1 MSTPQT
7 NSQKMAQAAY
17 QAIRDRNPPKEYV
30 SFARE
35 FPSLVHSC
43 GLAQSVA
50 FAQARS
56 KSKADHHQHQYI
68 TDLAAVL
75 KAAGHPEI
83 VSFKALETAT
93 RNFQVGPYLRLCRD
107 ALLASTWLKRYAEAK
122 EATPCGE

>member
-1 MSTPQT
+1 MSAPQT

-17 QAIRDRNPPKEYV
+17 RAIDKRNPQKEYV

-50 FAQARS
+50 FARARS
-56 KSKADHHQHQYI
+56 KSKEDHHQHQYI
-68 TDLAAVL
+68 IDLAAVL

-83 VSFKALETAT
+83 ASREHLEAAT
-93 RNFQVGPYLRLCRD
+93 RDLQVGPYLRLCRD
-107 ALLASTWLKRYAEAK
+107 ALLAATWLKRYAEAK
-122 EATPCGE
+122 GTTP